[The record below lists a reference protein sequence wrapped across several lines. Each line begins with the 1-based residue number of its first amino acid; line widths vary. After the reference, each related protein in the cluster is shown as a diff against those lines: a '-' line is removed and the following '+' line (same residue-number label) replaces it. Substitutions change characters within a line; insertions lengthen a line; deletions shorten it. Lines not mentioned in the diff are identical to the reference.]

1 MKYKKLMLNLEHK
14 HQEKSLIKLTKN
26 YNDVECYLEEDE
38 NNSNIKY
45 GIIVFDENNKII
57 KNDRGKIVKQNEF
70 QQTVLMAIDK
80 INIKIDKMD
89 AEFTNFKNYV
99 IEKFDKQEKFN
110 EEQKNFNELFSERL
124 DSIEN
129 RLDSIEYRLT
139 RLESFHEKDIKNY
152 ESFHEHE
159 KDIKKNK

>member
-1 MKYKKLMLNLEHK
+1 MKYKKLILSLEHR

-38 NNSNIKY
+38 NDSNIKY

-57 KNDRGKIVKQNEF
+57 KNDRGKIVKQDEF
-70 QQTVLMAIDK
+70 QQIVLTAINK
-80 INIKIDKMD
+80 INVKIDKMD
-89 AEFTNFKNYV
+89 AEFNDFKNYV

-110 EEQKNFNELFSERL
+110 ESFSKRL

-152 ESFHEHE
+152 ESVHEHK

>member
-1 MKYKKLMLNLEHK
+1 MKYKKLMLSLEHK

-38 NNSNIKY
+38 NDSNIRY

-110 EEQKNFNELFSERL
+110 EEQRKFNELFSERL

-152 ESFHEHE
+152 ESFNEHE